1 VFEAGEAAPGDITV
15 GDIAVGGV
23 ATGAGSDVRLDRRV
37 DARVEEALRCPLGV
51 ETLPLLT
58 AVPFAE
64 LSAAGRSAA
73 LRRLTEYQACVES
86 LRSELTAL
94 IAGPA
99 PSDERGRRDDF
110 SAHDVAV
117 ATRCPLGAADRD
129 VAVARDLAARLAASH
144 DAMRRGEISAAQVR
158 VLSDAT
164 SHLDPAL
171 AQEIERRVLPNAHR
185 QDTSTFR
192 AAVRR
197 WAARLDPDFITRA
210 ERARAECVAV
220 HTPCHDGTGE
230 LYLRG
235 PLEVTTTV
243 WEALRSCADGSKDQL
258 GGTVDQRI
266 IAAVRDWAESALAR
280 PGLPTRHGRPPT
292 VCVTIDLPTLLGLQA
307 HPAEIPGVGLIPPDA
322 ARWLLADGA
331 PLRRLVTDP
340 LTGHLLDY
348 GRSTYQVPA
357 ALADHL
363 IAHAVRSA
371 SPHSG
376 VPAAGCDMEHNQP
389 FERGGRTDPIN
400 VTPVARRWH
409 RAKTHAGWSYV
420 KSRDGTVTW
429 SGPTGLTCTVTPH
442 DYRTSAVD

>member
-1 VFEAGEAAPGDITV
+1 V
-15 GDIAVGGV
+15 
-23 ATGAGSDVRLDRRV
+23 
-37 DARVEEALRCPLGV
+37 
-51 ETLPLLT
+51 
-58 AVPFAE
+58 
-64 LSAAGRSAA
+64 
-73 LRRLTEYQACVES
+73 
-86 LRSELTAL
+86 
-94 IAGPA
+94 
-99 PSDERGRRDDF
+99 
-110 SAHDVAV
+110 
-117 ATRCPLGAADRD
+117 ADRD
-129 VAVARDLAARLAASH
+129 VALARDLAERLAATRS
-144 DAMRRGEISAAQVR
+144 AMRKGEITAAQAR
-158 VLSDAT
+158 VLSEAT

-185 QDTSTFR
+185 QDTASFR

-197 WAARLDPDFITRA
+197 SAARLDPEFIPRA

-220 HTPCHDGTGE
+220 HTPFQDGTGE

-235 PLEVTTTV
+235 PLEITTTV
-243 WEALRSCADGSKDQL
+243 WTALRSCSDASKDQL
-258 GGTVDQRI
+258 GGTVDQRM
-266 IAAVRDWAESALAR
+266 IAALRDWAEAALAQ
-280 PGLPTRHGRPPT
+280 PGLPTRHGRVPT

-307 HPAEIPGVGLIPPDA
+307 NPAEIPGVGLIPPDA

-409 RAKTHAGWSYV
+409 RAKTHGGWSYV

-429 SGPTGLTCTVTPH
+429 ASPTGLTCAVTPY
-442 DYRTSAVD
+442 DYRTGTLD